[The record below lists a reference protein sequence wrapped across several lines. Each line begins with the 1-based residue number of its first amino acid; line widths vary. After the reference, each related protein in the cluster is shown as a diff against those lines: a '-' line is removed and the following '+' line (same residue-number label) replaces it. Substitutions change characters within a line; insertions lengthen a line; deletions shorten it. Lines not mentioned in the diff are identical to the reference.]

1 MITAAQRTRFE
12 ARAQCD
18 RDQLARGTTLLVE
31 MTRALDGG
39 GWAIVQEDHM
49 RYLERDGKRL
59 LVRADLQ
66 KRRLQLVGVTPR
78 LPQNA
83 PYRVR
88 AIAPSITVSID
99 RSAVAVARDIERRLL
114 PKQAEALAEQAQ
126 SVAKW
131 QASTDSL
138 DAFAQ
143 RLATAAGSSVD
154 AIGRGSGR
162 DYRRISLY
170 TGKMAITGKVEIGS
184 ATTARFEISVSS
196 AANAERIAA
205 LLGELNT
212 KKGES

>member
-12 ARAQCD
+12 AREQRE

-31 MTRALDGG
+31 MTRTLDGG
-39 GWAIVQEDHM
+39 AWAIVQRDHM
-49 RYLERDGKRL
+49 RYLEKDGKQILIRP
-59 LVRADLQ
+59 DLQ

-78 LPQNA
+78 LPATA
-83 PYRVR
+83 PYRVG
-88 AIAPSITVSID
+88 AVAPSITVSID
-99 RSAVAVARDIERRLL
+99 RSAAAVARDVERRLL
-114 PKQAEALAEQAQ
+114 PKQEAAVAEQAQ

-138 DAFAQ
+138 EAFAQ
-143 RLATAAGSSVD
+143 RLAAAAGSSVD

-170 TGKMAITGKVEIGS
+170 TGTMAIGGKVEIGS
-184 ATTARFEISVSS
+184 ATSARFEISVSG

-205 LLGELNT
+205 LLHELNT
-212 KKGES
+212 Q